1 MYNILNSNKKN
12 KKNFKKYLH
21 FIKRYIKILIEVERS
36 GKKWFK
42 MLWRWNKVLIGE
54 YEHSLDVKGRL
65 IMPAKLR
72 DDIGEKFIIT
82 KGLDG
87 CLFGFSQNE
96 WTNFEE
102 KLKTLPL
109 TNKNAR
115 DFVRFFLSGATEC
128 EIDKQGR
135 FLITSNLREYATLE
149 KDAIII
155 GVGTRIEIWNREK
168 WKSYNSDENISADEI
183 AENMTMLG
191 I

>member
-1 MYNILNSNKKN
+1 M
-12 KKNFKKYLH
+12 
-21 FIKRYIKILIEVERS
+21 
-36 GKKWFK
+36 
-42 MLWRWNKVLIGE
+42 LIGE

-72 DDIGEKFIIT
+72 EDMGEKFIIT

-87 CLFGFSQNE
+87 CLFGFSQTE
-96 WTNFEE
+96 WSNFEE

-115 DFVRFFLSGATEC
+115 DFVRFFLSGAIEC

-135 FLITSNLREYATLE
+135 FLIASNLREYANME
-149 KDAIII
+149 KDVVII
-155 GVGTRIEIWNREK
+155 GVGTRLEIWNRNK
-168 WKSYNSDENISADEI
+168 WKAYNSDENISADEI
-183 AENMTMLG
+183 EENMTMLG

>member
-1 MYNILNSNKKN
+1 M
-12 KKNFKKYLH
+12 
-21 FIKRYIKILIEVERS
+21 
-36 GKKWFK
+36 
-42 MLWRWNKVLIGE
+42 LIGE
-54 YEHSLDVKGRL
+54 YEHTLDVKGRL

-72 DDIGEKFIIT
+72 EDVGENFIVT

-87 CLFGFSQNE
+87 CLFGFSKSE

-102 KLKTLPL
+102 KLKSLPL

-115 DFVRFFLSGATEC
+115 DFVRFFLSGAIEC

-135 FLITSNLREYATLE
+135 FLIASNLREYADME
-149 KDAIII
+149 KEVIII
-155 GVGTRIEIWNREK
+155 GVGTRIEFWDKAK
-168 WKSYNSDENISADEI
+168 WKEYNNSENISADNI

>member
-1 MYNILNSNKKN
+1 M
-12 KKNFKKYLH
+12 
-21 FIKRYIKILIEVERS
+21 
-36 GKKWFK
+36 
-42 MLWRWNKVLIGE
+42 LIGE

-65 IMPAKLR
+65 ILPSKIREDM
-72 DDIGEKFIIT
+72 GEKFIIT
-82 KGLDG
+82 KGLDK
-87 CLFGFSQNE
+87 CLIGFSQTE
-96 WTNFEE
+96 WANFEE

-115 DFVRFFLSGATEC
+115 DFVRFFLSGAIEC

-135 FLITSNLREYATLE
+135 FLITSNLREYAKLE
-149 KDAIII
+149 KDTVII
-155 GVGTRIEIWNREK
+155 GVGTRIEIWDKEK

>member
-1 MYNILNSNKKN
+1 
-12 KKNFKKYLH
+12 
-21 FIKRYIKILIEVERS
+21 
-36 GKKWFK
+36 
-42 MLWRWNKVLIGE
+42 
-54 YEHSLDVKGRL
+54 
-65 IMPAKLR
+65 MPAKLR
-72 DDIGEKFIIT
+72 EDMGEKFIIT

-96 WTNFEE
+96 WENFET

-115 DFVRFFLSGATEC
+115 DFVRFFLSGAMEC

-135 FLITSNLREYATLE
+135 FLISSNLRNVATLE
-149 KDAIII
+149 KEVVII
-155 GVGTRIEIWNREK
+155 GVVTRIEIWNKDK
-168 WKSYNSDENISADEI
+168 WKEYNSEENISADDI

>member
-1 MYNILNSNKKN
+1 
-12 KKNFKKYLH
+12 
-21 FIKRYIKILIEVERS
+21 
-36 GKKWFK
+36 
-42 MLWRWNKVLIGE
+42 VLIGE
-54 YEHSLDVKGRL
+54 YEHSLDAKGRMIL
-65 IMPAKLR
+65 PAKIR
-72 DDIGEKFIIT
+72 EDMGEKFIIT

-87 CLFGFSQNE
+87 CLFGFSQTE
-96 WTNFEE
+96 WIRFEE

-128 EIDKQGR
+128 EVDKQGR
-135 FLITSNLREYATLE
+135 FLIAGNLREYSNLE
-149 KDAIII
+149 KDAVII
-155 GVGTRIEIWNREK
+155 GVGTRIEIWNKEK

>member
-1 MYNILNSNKKN
+1 M
-12 KKNFKKYLH
+12 F
-21 FIKRYIKILIEVERS
+21 
-36 GKKWFK
+36 
-42 MLWRWNKVLIGE
+42 IGE
-54 YEHSLDVKGRL
+54 YEHSVDAKGRV

-72 DDIGEKFIIT
+72 DDIGEKFIVT

-87 CLFGFSQNE
+87 CLFAYSITE
-96 WTNFEE
+96 WTNFEG

-115 DFVRFFLSGATEC
+115 DFVRFFLSGAVEC

-135 FLITSNLREYATLE
+135 FLIPGNLREYATLE
-149 KDAIII
+149 KEIIII
-155 GVGTRIEIWNREK
+155 GVGTRIEIWNKEE
-168 WKSYNSDENISADEI
+168 WKKYSSDENISADEI

>member
-1 MYNILNSNKKN
+1 MDA
-12 KKNFKKYLH
+12 YLD
-21 FIKRYIKILIEVERS
+21 FLGTE
-36 GKKWFK
+36 
-42 MLWRWNKVLIGE
+42 WN
-54 YEHSLDVKGRL
+54 
-65 IMPAKLR
+65 
-72 DDIGEKFIIT
+72 
-82 KGLDG
+82 
-87 CLFGFSQNE
+87 
-96 WTNFEE
+96 NFEE

-135 FLITSNLREYATLE
+135 FLIASNLREYANMDKE
-149 KDAIII
+149 VVII
-155 GVGTRIEIWNREK
+155 GVGTRIEIWNKDK

>member
-1 MYNILNSNKKN
+1 M
-12 KKNFKKYLH
+12 
-21 FIKRYIKILIEVERS
+21 
-36 GKKWFK
+36 
-42 MLWRWNKVLIGE
+42 LIGE
-54 YEHSLDVKGRL
+54 YEHSLDAKGRL

-72 DDIGEKFIIT
+72 TDMGEKFIIT

-87 CLFGFSQNE
+87 CLFVFSQIE
-96 WTNFEE
+96 WSNFES
-102 KLKTLPL
+102 KLKELPL

-135 FLITSNLREYATLE
+135 FLIPSNLRQAAKLE
-149 KDAIII
+149 KDAVIV
-155 GVGTRIEIWNREK
+155 GVGTRLEIWDKEIWQK
-168 WKSYNSDENISADEI
+168 CDENISADEI

>member
-1 MYNILNSNKKN
+1 M
-12 KKNFKKYLH
+12 F
-21 FIKRYIKILIEVERS
+21 
-36 GKKWFK
+36 
-42 MLWRWNKVLIGE
+42 IGE
-54 YEHSLDVKGRL
+54 YEHSVDAKGRV

-72 DDIGEKFIIT
+72 EDIGEKFIVT

-87 CLFGFSQNE
+87 CLFAYSQTE
-96 WTNFEE
+96 WFNFEE

-115 DFVRFFLSGATEC
+115 DFVRFFLSGAVEC

-135 FLITSNLREYATLE
+135 FLIPGNLREYATLE
-149 KDAIII
+149 KEIIII
-155 GVGTRIEIWNREK
+155 GVGTRIEIWNREE
-168 WKSYNSDENISADEI
+168 WKKYSSDENISADEI

>member
-1 MYNILNSNKKN
+1 M
-12 KKNFKKYLH
+12 
-21 FIKRYIKILIEVERS
+21 
-36 GKKWFK
+36 
-42 MLWRWNKVLIGE
+42 LIGE
-54 YEHSLDVKGRL
+54 YEHSLDAKGRL

-72 DDIGEKFIIT
+72 TDMGEKFIIT

-87 CLFGFSQNE
+87 CLFVFSQNE
-96 WTNFEE
+96 WSNFES
-102 KLKTLPL
+102 KLKELPL

-135 FLITSNLREYATLE
+135 FLLVNTLREYAEITKE
-149 KDAIII
+149 VIII
-155 GVGTRIEIWNREK
+155 GVGTRLEIWNKEK
-168 WKSYNSDENISADEI
+168 WKKYNSNENISADTM